1 MKNNHL
7 SKNSLADP
15 PAWYLAPLLWIA
27 VAALLFVVALNG
39 NRLLAEAAPRQQS
52 GAVSVLPVAPYAG
65 VGEISVLREGVVFTP
80 PSYLVADHVQAF

>member
-39 NRLLAEAAPRQQS
+39 NRLLA
-52 GAVSVLPVAPYAG
+52 AG
-65 VGEISVLREGVVFTP
+65 
-80 PSYLVADHVQAF
+80 